1 MTTEAKTE
9 TPPPA
14 APAVDVDAIIKAAT
28 EKATEAAKSTA
39 VTAAAEA
46 SKKTRQEIVNAI
58 SGNTGE
64 NAQEKVLNDFLKDP
78 LKVLHATAK
87 HAADTV
93 KEELATQSAN
103 TAAMQRVQQQ
113 VVGPV
118 IAKYPDLSG
127 KKLALVEK
135 IAEQHQ
141 AAGKTYAEA
150 LKLGCEETIK
160 EFGLKSSDQL
170 EADAAAAAAALP
182 NGGSLRQSLEKF
194 DNTKSSSDFLQ
205 GMKDRH
211 KSMRVRK

>member
-1 MTTEAKTE
+1 MTTDATT

-14 APAVDVDAIIKAAT
+14 APAVDIDAIVKAAT

-39 VTAAAEA
+39 ATAAAEA
-46 SKKTRQEIVNAI
+46 SKKTRQEIANAI
-58 SGNTGE
+58 SGGSGE

-78 LKVLHATAK
+78 LKVLHATAE
-87 HAADTV
+87 HAANTV
-93 KEELATQSAN
+93 REELAAQ
-103 TAAMQRVQQQ
+103 TAKTTAMQKVQQQ

-118 IAKYPDLSG
+118 MAKYPDLSG

-135 IAEQHQ
+135 IAEQQQ

-150 LKLGCEETIK
+150 LKIGCDETI
-160 EFGLKSSDQL
+160 EAFGLKSTEQI
-170 EADAAAAAAALP
+170 EADTAATAAALP
-182 NGGSLRQSLEKF
+182 NGGSLRASLEKF